1 MSCSFLNVL
10 ALLFSIA
17 GSGGN
22 SAARN
27 DLILRLT
34 GFPSMDGVVRIAVF
48 DSEESWPDNTG
59 NSIWKTVAEVSG
71 DTLEVAVEGLE
82 PGRYAVSVFHDR
94 DNDSVLDRNFLGIPT
109 ESYGFSNNVRGRTG
123 PPGFSDAVVLYEGA
137 PLLLEIR
144 LE

>member
-1 MSCSFLNVL
+1 MTCSIVNVL
-10 ALLFSIA
+10 ALLASIA
-17 GSGGN
+17 GNGGN
-22 SAARN
+22 SAALN

-34 GFPSMDGVVRIAVF
+34 GFPSTDGVVRIAVF

-71 DTLEVAVEGLE
+71 DTLSVAVEGLE
-82 PGRYAVSVFHDR
+82 PGSYAVSVFHDR

-123 PPGFSDAVVLYEGA
+123 PPDFSDAVVLFEGA